1 VGQRRRIAL
10 LKLALASSL
19 AVALPF
25 ASSCRGRSDDT
36 SAPPPSPVEAP
47 RPPVDT
53 LEPGELAEGSEKAFG
68 LAIPRALLVQARF
81 PDAVFA
87 LGEIAPELVVSYVRK
102 RVVSEGIETA
112 PAKTVFPRATL
123 KDAPASV
130 VHIEVVARGRGTSL
144 VIRDVTRPPA
154 KDGLSEEQRWKE
166 LGLTPQGEPLD
177 PTQLE

>member
-10 LKLALASSL
+10 VTWASVLAI
-19 AVALPF
+19 ALVP
-25 ASSCRGRSDDT
+25 ACRGRSDDT
-36 SAPPPSPVEAP
+36 SAPPPGPIEAP

-68 LAIPRALLVQARF
+68 LPIPRAMLLEARF

-87 LGEIAPELVVSYVRK
+87 TGDLAPELVSNYIRK
-102 RVVSEGIETA
+102 RVVSEGVETG

-130 VHIEVVARGRGTSL
+130 VHIEVVARGRVTSL